1 MKPSRDGS
9 GRRTSLRQ
17 EIYDRLRELICRGE
31 LEPGARLSPPEL
43 AARFG
48 VSTMPV
54 REALRLLGEEGLVEV
69 APRKWTRVASPDPKL
84 LDEVYPIVAT
94 LERFAVSTVPS
105 VPIEAINEARDANGA
120 LANAAARHDV
130 VGCTE
135 ADDCFHDAIV
145 RLNPNETLR
154 RTISSLK
161 ARTRVLESTY
171 YRIDDASES
180 VRQHAEIL
188 DALIRNDVER
198 AGEIVAENW
207 EMGHAK
213 LRAAFT
219 GH

>member
-1 MKPSRDGS
+1 
-9 GRRTSLRQ
+9 
-17 EIYDRLRELICRGE
+17 LIFRGE
-31 LEPGARLSPPEL
+31 LEPGTRLSPPEL
-43 AARFG
+43 AQRFG

-69 APRKWTRVASPDPKL
+69 APRKWTRVASPDPNL
-84 LDEVYPIVAT
+84 LDEVYPIVGT

-105 VPIEAINEARDANGA
+105 VPIEAINEARDANRD
-120 LANAAARHDV
+120 LADAVARHDV

-135 ADDCFHDAIV
+135 ADDRFHSVLIH
-145 RLNPNETLR
+145 LNANETLR
-154 RTISSLK
+154 RTIASLK
-161 ARTRVLESTY
+161 ARTRMLESTY
-171 YRIDDASES
+171 YRLDDASES
-180 VRQHAEIL
+180 VRQHAEII